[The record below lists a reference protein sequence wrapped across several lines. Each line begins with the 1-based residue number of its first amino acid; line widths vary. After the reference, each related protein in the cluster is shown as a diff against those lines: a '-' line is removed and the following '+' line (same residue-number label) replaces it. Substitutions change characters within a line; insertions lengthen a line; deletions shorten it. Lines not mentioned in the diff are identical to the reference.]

1 MDPGRLTENDMN
13 TEIETPITADEL
25 LKEILEAKQETPAD
39 KDVPEAEEDLDKLSR
54 KSPPKR
60 GLCRRCGE
68 NKPINRLMLCY
79 PCWVK
84 TNLEERGWREGMP
97 HPEGCDC
104 TLSEHGRRSDGN

>member
-1 MDPGRLTENDMN
+1 MATETKTEVDQLLEDILAKGR
-13 TEIETPITADEL
+13 
-25 LKEILEAKQETPAD
+25 KEA
-39 KDVPEAEEDLDKLSR
+39 VPEEETDLDKLSR
-54 KSPPKR
+54 KSPPSR

-84 TNLEERGWREGMP
+84 TNLEEKGWREGLP

-104 TLSEHGRRSDGN
+104 CIGGHGSKSEGN